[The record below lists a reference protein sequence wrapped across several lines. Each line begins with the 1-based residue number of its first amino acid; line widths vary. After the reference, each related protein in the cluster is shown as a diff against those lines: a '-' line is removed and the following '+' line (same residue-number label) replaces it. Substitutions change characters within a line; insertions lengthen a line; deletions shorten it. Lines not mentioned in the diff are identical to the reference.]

1 MRRLSHLVPAVT
13 FALALSLG
21 AAVMTGCSSG
31 STDEPAAPVA
41 EETKEEATTDKE
53 ATPEAVDSD
62 DEAETDTKTDADA
75 SNVATQ
81 HVGADGVGF
90 VDIPADWKPFQ
101 DASGGDDLQ
110 WCDGTPYTIV
120 TLNVI
125 ELSEQDRAS
134 LTLDDA
140 ANNIAAHLL
149 DEGMDEESLNGAH
162 VTLAGR
168 DATQLYGM
176 YPDGSVLVVWLLEDD
191 SGNYRYVSAEGTTD
205 TVVDAVSIVEV
216 SYAL

>member
-21 AAVMTGCSSG
+21 AVVMTGCSSD

-75 SNVATQ
+75 SAATQ